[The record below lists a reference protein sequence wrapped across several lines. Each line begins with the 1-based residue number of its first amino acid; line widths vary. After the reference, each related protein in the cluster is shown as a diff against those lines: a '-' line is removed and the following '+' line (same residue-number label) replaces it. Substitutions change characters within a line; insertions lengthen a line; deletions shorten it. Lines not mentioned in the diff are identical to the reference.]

1 MTKTVTTISPAVTV
15 LSFMTD
21 SGIILL
27 ALEH

>member
-1 MTKTVTTISPAVTV
+1 MTKTVTTISLAVTV